1 MAQRMR
7 NVHPNAH
14 HTAKK
19 TDPMARTLDDA
30 QEVLDLPLRP
40 DAQAREERNARL
52 RAAGIRPA
60 TRSLARP
67 RRRPTKPGAGFLE
80 RLRRLF
86 G

>member
-1 MAQRMR
+1 
-7 NVHPNAH
+7 
-14 HTAKK
+14 
-19 TDPMARTLDDA
+19 MARTLDDA

-40 DAQAREERNARL
+40 DAQVREERNARL

-67 RRRPTKPGAGFLE
+67 RRRPSEPGTGFL
-80 RLRRLF
+80 RLLRRLF